1 MLHDVDHFDAEEL
14 LREKKS
20 LKEMKAFLSVLAR
33 KTMLMI
39 YLSNDQEGLLVVPYG
54 TVIFL

>member
-20 LKEMKAFLSVLAR
+20 FEKMKAFLSSISSENNVNDVLI
-33 KTMLMI
+33 K
-39 YLSNDQEGLLVVPYG
+39 
-54 TVIFL
+54 